1 MPEALFL
8 VFRLESQGAKA
19 LFMVFRL
26 ESEGA
31 KVCHK
36 QEEKNIV
43 QLLLVLAEQSALGT
57 FSSLLPPGL
66 AALLRS
72 AGFFSGAVCFVRMTL
87 ARSTFHGFSDWIHK
101 LQNQIIYISIL

>member
-43 QLLLVLAEQSALGT
+43 QLLLVLAEQIAICTNRAPCLASQALSFESAL
-57 FSSLLPPGL
+57 SLLPLLEQGASVHPLFATSPGL
-66 AALLRS
+66 AA
-72 AGFFSGAVCFVRMTL
+72 AV
-87 ARSTFHGFSDWIHK
+87 
-101 LQNQIIYISIL
+101 